1 MLEADSPVLTAS
13 IQPLPDESKA
23 IITSYGGLTK
33 FLLGT
38 EVFETLPG
46 STLIGLKDP
55 LGEDGTS
62 STANDNFPTLA
73 DSMKE
78 EVAKNSK
85 QQQLKTGLT
94 KKGRMRAKT
103 SQANEQSDTQSLSS
117 SGPVS
122 ASSSV
127 GSSPA
132 QSPMVRR
139 KELTSSSK
147 QLDTER
153 DDTRTASK
161 LRLRLEKE
169 TLLAEDDMLDT
180 PVQASTAASSN
191 SNTSSKLSAE
201 DREKSGKTDSSD
213 KVQNLP
219 VLDGPTTPVYTGLDE
234 PKDKHADKPV
244 AARANAAVPHSANK
258 LVPYAGEP
266 TSNGLQVSLKSAH
279 EVVGGVVCDVV
290 SVHVQTNSSFVSM
303 ADKGVSAYLMPS
315 VDSFKERYEEALK
328 EKKSLQDKLE
338 HSEDRRVQL
347 QNQHGLDMERAT
359 KKARQE
365 VTQVCVCVLVVM

>member
-62 STANDNFPTLA
+62 STANDSFPTLA

-139 KELTSSSK
+139 KELTSSK

-191 SNTSSKLSAE
+191 SNSSSKLSAE

-234 PKDKHADKPV
+234 PKDKQADKLV
-244 AARANAAVPHSANK
+244 ASRANAAVPHSANK

-266 TSNGLQVSLKSAH
+266 TSNGSQVSLKSAH

-290 SVHVQTNSSFVSM
+290 SVHVQTNSSCLSM
-303 ADKGVSAYLMPS
+303 ADKGVSTYLMPS